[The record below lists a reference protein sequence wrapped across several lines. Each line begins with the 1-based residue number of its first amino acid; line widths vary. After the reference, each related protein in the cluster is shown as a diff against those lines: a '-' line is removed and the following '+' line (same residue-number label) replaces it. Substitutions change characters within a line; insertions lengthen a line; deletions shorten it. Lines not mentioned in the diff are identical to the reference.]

1 MFTGIIEEIGTIEN
15 ITPDR
20 GGYRIRVAAPGI
32 AAELRT
38 DDSVAVNGMCLTVTA
53 TRGNTFS
60 VDAVKESAERST
72 LKNWRSG
79 QKVNLERGMPANG
92 RFDGHLVQG
101 HVDGTARLLKREQQG
116 KSVVMTFETSEKLTA
131 LMVEKGS
138 IALDGVSLTLTRA
151 GRTDF
156 SVALIPYSLEHT
168 TLDALSAG
176 DGVNVETDIIGK
188 YIIKYTSDKKELNE
202 EALKKWGYKW

>member
-1 MFTGIIEEIGTIEN
+1 MFTGIIEERGTIEQ

-20 GGYRIRVAAPGI
+20 GGYRIRIAASGI
-32 AAELRT
+32 TAELRT
-38 DDSVAVNGMCLTVTA
+38 DDSVAVNGMCLTVTEI
-53 TRGNTFS
+53 TGNTFS

-79 QKVNLERGMPANG
+79 LKVNLERGMPANG

-116 KSVVMTFETSEKLTA
+116 KSVVMTFEASEKLTV

-138 IALDGVSLTLTRA
+138 IALDGVSLTLTHV

-168 TLDALSAG
+168 TLDALSVG
-176 DGVNVETDIIGK
+176 DSVNVETDIIGK
-188 YIIKYTSDKKELNE
+188 YIMKYTSGKNELNE